1 MEAAR
6 KPMKEPVTVIDEV
19 PSPDGVIPTVALNAQ
34 AEMPALGLGVAKLS
48 DEETER
54 SVLAA
59 LEAGCRLIDTAA
71 SYGNEAAVGRAI
83 AASGL
88 PREELFVT
96 TKLGTSMQGFR
107 TAQESCKASLDR
119 LGLDYLDLYLIHW
132 PAPKLGKYVESFQ
145 GMMLAREQGHVRL
158 IGVSNF
164 TEELLEVVIKETA
177 EVPAVNQVELHP
189 RLNQAEL
196 REAHAERGVVTQS
209 YSPLGVGKLIDEPV
223 VTSIAAECG
232 RTPAQVL
239 LRWNLQLDNVV
250 VARSSKP
257 ERVAENLDVFDF
269 SLAHAHMEAIE
280 ALHDGK
286 RMIHD
291 PMTFMGT

>member
-1 MEAAR
+1 M
-6 KPMKEPVTVIDEV
+6 TVIDEMY
-19 PSPDGVIPTVALNAQ
+19 SSSSAIPTVALNDEAK
-34 AEMPALGLGVAKLS
+34 MPVLGLGVAKLS
-48 DEETER
+48 DEETES

-83 AASGL
+83 AASGI

-96 TKLGTSMQGFR
+96 TKLGTSRQGFHS
-107 TAQESCKASLDR
+107 AQESCKESLDR

-132 PAPKLGKYVESFQ
+132 PAPKLGKYVESFE
-145 GMMLAREQGHVRL
+145 GMIEARERGHVRS

-164 TEELLEVVIKETA
+164 TEDLLATVIEETD

-196 REAHAERGVVTQS
+196 RQVHAQHDVTTQS
-209 YSPLGVGKLIDEPV
+209 YSPLGVGRLIEEPT
-223 VTSIAAECG
+223 VTTIAAEYG

-239 LRWNLQLDNVV
+239 VRWNLQLDNVV
-250 VARSSKP
+250 VSRSSKP

-269 SLAHAHMEAIE
+269 TLEPEHMEAIE
-280 ALHDGK
+280 GLHDGT
-286 RMIHD
+286 RVLYD

>member
-1 MEAAR
+1 M
-6 KPMKEPVTVIDEV
+6 TTIDAIA
-19 PSPDGVIPTVALNAQ
+19 GAGGTTTTATIPTITLRDDT
-34 AEMPALGLGVAKLS
+34 EMPVLGLGVAKLS
-48 DEETER
+48 DEETES

-71 SYGNEAAVGRAI
+71 SYGNEEAVGRAI
-83 AASGL
+83 AVSGV

-96 TKLGTSMQGFR
+96 TKLGTSMQGFHS
-107 TAQESCKASLDR
+107 AQESCKASLDR

-132 PAPKLGKYVESFQ
+132 PAPKLGKYIESFE
-145 GMMLAREQGHVRL
+145 GMMVARDQGYIRS

-164 TEELLEVVIKETA
+164 TDDLLEEVIEDTA
-177 EVPAVNQVELHP
+177 EVPVVNQVELHP

-196 REAHAERGVVTQS
+196 RQAHAEHDVVTQS
-209 YSPLGVGKLIDEPV
+209 YSPLGVGKLIDQPI
-223 VTSIAAECG
+223 VTSVAAECG

-239 LRWNLQLDNVV
+239 VRWNLQLDNVV
-250 VARSSKP
+250 VTRSSKP

-269 SLAHAHMEAIE
+269 SLAPEQMEAIG
-280 ALHDGK
+280 ALHDGT
-286 RMIHD
+286 RVLHD

>member
-1 MEAAR
+1 
-6 KPMKEPVTVIDEV
+6 MKEPVTVIDEV

-250 VARSSKP
+250 IARSSKP

-269 SLAHAHMEAIE
+269 SLAPAHMEAIE

>member
-1 MEAAR
+1 M
-6 KPMKEPVTVIDEV
+6 TVIDEIY
-19 PSPDGVIPTVALNAQ
+19 SSSSAIPTVALNDEAK
-34 AEMPALGLGVAKLS
+34 MPVLGLGVAKLS
-48 DEETER
+48 DEETES

-83 AASGL
+83 AASGI

-96 TKLGTSMQGFR
+96 TKLGTSRQGFHS
-107 TAQESCKASLDR
+107 AQESCKESLDR

-132 PAPKLGKYVESFQ
+132 PAPKLGKYVESFE
-145 GMMLAREQGHVRL
+145 GMIEARERGHVRS

-164 TEELLEVVIKETA
+164 TEDLLATVIEETD

-196 REAHAERGVVTQS
+196 RQVHAQHDVTTQS
-209 YSPLGVGKLIDEPV
+209 YRPLGVGRLIEEPT
-223 VTSIAAECG
+223 VTTIAAEYG

-239 LRWNLQLDNVV
+239 VRWNLQLDNVV
-250 VARSSKP
+250 VSRSSKP

-269 SLAHAHMEAIE
+269 TLEPEHMEAIE
-280 ALHDGK
+280 GLHDGT
-286 RMIHD
+286 RVLHD